1 VFLLSNGSKLAF
13 FFFFFSVLKGLVFIG
28 KNIVRFSNLVH
39 QLLAFCKFDFS

>member
-1 VFLLSNGSKLAF
+1 MFLLSNGSKLAL
-13 FFFFFSVLKGLVFIG
+13 FFFFSVLKGLVFIG